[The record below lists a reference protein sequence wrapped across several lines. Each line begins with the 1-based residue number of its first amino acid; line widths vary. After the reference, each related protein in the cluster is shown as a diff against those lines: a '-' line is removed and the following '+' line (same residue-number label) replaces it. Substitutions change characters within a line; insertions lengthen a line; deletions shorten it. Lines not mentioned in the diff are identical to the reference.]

1 MNTQVLRIASLA
13 ALLIASA
20 WAQLAQ
26 PLVVDIPFD
35 FSAGKTMLAAGEY
48 QVKMQ
53 QPNVLRIMTTD
64 GKQAAMI
71 LTRSRVSRKPQ
82 TESRLMLNRYG
93 DTYFL
98 SQVWVIGAETG
109 VELPKTSA
117 EIELAKRTTG
127 QDAAVVAQK
136 R

>member
-1 MNTQVLRIASLA
+1 MTVRQLVMERGHAVGVLGYDASRDEVVLA
-13 ALLIASA
+13 NELR
-20 WAQLAQ
+20 
-26 PLVVDIPFD
+26 P
-35 FSAGKTMLAAGEY
+35 GMLAAGEY

-82 TESRLMLNRYG
+82 TESRLMFNRYG

-117 EIELAKRTTG
+117 EIELAKRTTC